1 MRIKM
6 KQMITGLRDGAA
18 WPAIG
23 DTIVVPDA
31 EGAQLCGQGVAEPVA
46 EDPKP
51 ETRDLSVKRPASKP
65 TKPTAA
71 RK

>member
-6 KQMITGLRDGAA
+6 KQVITGLRDGAA

-46 EDPKP
+46 EAPKP
-51 ETRDLSVKRPASKP
+51 ERREIPAK
-65 TKPTAA
+65 KTAA
-71 RK
+71 KRV

>member
-6 KQMITGLRDGAA
+6 KQVITGLRDGVA
-18 WPAIG
+18 WPAVG

-46 EDPKP
+46 EAPKP
-51 ETRDLSVKRPASKP
+51 ETRAIPAK
-65 TKPTAA
+65 KTAA
-71 RK
+71 KRG

>member
-6 KQMITGLRDGAA
+6 KQVITGLRDGAA

-46 EDPKP
+46 EAPKP
-51 ETRDLSVKRPASKP
+51 ERREIPAK
-65 TKPTAA
+65 KTAA
-71 RK
+71 KRG